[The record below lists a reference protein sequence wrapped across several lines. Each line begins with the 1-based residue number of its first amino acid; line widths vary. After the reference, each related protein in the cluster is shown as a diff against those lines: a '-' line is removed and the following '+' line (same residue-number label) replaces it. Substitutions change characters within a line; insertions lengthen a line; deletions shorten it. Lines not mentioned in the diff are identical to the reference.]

1 MESVQPLVGGHPH
14 PNPPNDLHETQAGGG
29 NGTQD
34 RRVPKAPLFFI
45 AGLWLGALVVAV
57 GQHFFYSYLHGS
69 ELQSSSMPQS
79 WVAPLGTAF
88 AFIFKSL
95 LVGSV
100 AIIYA
105 QALWFW
111 VQRRA
116 IRAESL
122 DGLFGVLDNPL
133 YFLNK
138 DLFQRTPFLFFVA
151 LVSWSLPLSA
161 VIAPGALTS
170 S

>member
-1 MESVQPLVGGHPH
+1 MEIVQSGVDGHPH
-14 PNPPNDLHETQAGGG
+14 PNPPNDSQPGDGKRNKH
-29 NGTQD
+29 
-34 RRVPKAPLFFI
+34 RKVPKAPIFFI
-45 AGLWLGALVVAV
+45 AALWLAALAVAV
-57 GQHFFYSYLHGS
+57 GQHFFYSSLNGS
-69 ELQSSSMPQS
+69 ELQSSSIPQS

-95 LVGSV
+95 IVGSV

-105 QALWFW
+105 QALWFC
-111 VQRRA
+111 VQRHA
-116 IRAESL
+116 IQAESL

-133 YFLNK
+133 QFFNK

-151 LVSWSLPLSA
+151 VVSWSIPLSA